1 MEPQAHLEV
10 LSDLTNETLEGELP
24 DKELCGLLVAT
35 NFTEGDGTRPEAMGL
50 LDTTSGG
57 GLCAIKESVAVST
70 VC

>member
-35 NFTEGDGTRPEAMGL
+35 NFTEGDGTRPEAMRF
-50 LDTTSGG
+50 LDTAGR
-57 GLCAIKESVAVST
+57 GLRKGEPSQNYVVLLC
-70 VC
+70 